1 MKTLSL
7 RGSSQEEH
15 HKDCLPRGGV
25 VLHLIGQPLR
35 SLWYVHVFGVDWQ
48 THRLTLCGME
58 KRCMMIFTIT
68 QLLCWLCFPNLT
80 PPLNFLGKY
89 LCQKLGGVVGCLEVG
104 CDLVP
109 SLLLRRPFDT
119 IDKVF
124 S

>member
-1 MKTLSL
+1 MGGGGSKGSL
-7 RGSSQEEH
+7 QAGVLYGAFSQ
-15 HKDCLPRGGV
+15 
-25 VLHLIGQPLR
+25 
-35 SLWYVHVFGVDWQ
+35 FA
-48 THRLTLCGME
+48 
-58 KRCMMIFTIT
+58 

-80 PPLNFLGKY
+80 PPPLNFLGKY

>member
-1 MKTLSL
+1 MGGGGQQGKFAGWGIVWSFFSICSATLL
-7 RGSSQEEH
+7 A
-15 HKDCLPRGGV
+15 LFP
-25 VLHLIGQPLR
+25 QP
-35 SLWYVHVFGVDWQ
+35 H
-48 THRLTLCGME
+48 
-58 KRCMMIFTIT
+58 
-68 QLLCWLCFPNLT
+68 PP

>member
-1 MKTLSL
+1 MGGAAREVCRLGYCMELFLNLLSYFA
-7 RGSSQEEH
+7 GFVSPTS
-15 HKDCLPRGGV
+15 P
-25 VLHLIGQPLR
+25 P
-35 SLWYVHVFGVDWQ
+35 
-48 THRLTLCGME
+48 
-58 KRCMMIFTIT
+58 
-68 QLLCWLCFPNLT
+68 P